1 MSNLGLILD
10 TNRKYNK
17 LFKNNIYTV
26 DNVPALVYNIELL
39 KAMQVY
45 EIVIMVKTSA
55 EKENNR
61 VQLKPYFPNADKFID
76 YIVLEDLYSYKEN
89 AEIYKKGNSSFI
101 FETFLF
107 FKEVYI
113 GEKRHCFDDL
123 TVIPSNIITIGDT
136 DHLARSIYQNPN
148 DRFIAP
154 LFNVMFISGDADR
167 NNIDRDKGIVIFDR
181 LIYNS
186 IASLFTSQYFGNNHH
201 SLAGYLFDYVED
213 TKEEFGLTAGTIS
226 SGLFTVFSTSDI
238 NNPFELMPCVEYLEA
253 YKKLFKQYYLSYNP
267 VVRQLQ
273 DLIEFSSLN
282 ITLSLLRQLG
292 G

>member
-61 VQLKPYFPNADKFID
+61 VQLKPNFPNADKFID

-123 TVIPSNIITIGDT
+123 AVIPSNIITIGDT

-267 VVRQLQ
+267 VIR
-273 DLIEFSSLN
+273 
-282 ITLSLLRQLG
+282 
-292 G
+292 

>member
-17 LFKNNIYTV
+17 FFKNDT
-26 DNVPALVYNIELL
+26 ALVYNIELL

-55 EKENNR
+55 EKESNR
-61 VQLKPYFPNADKFID
+61 AQLKSYFPNADKFIN

-107 FKEVYI
+107 FKEVYV

-123 TVIPSNIITIGDT
+123 TVIPSNVITIGDI
-136 DHLARSIYQNPN
+136 DRLARSIYQNPN

-167 NNIDRDKGIVIFDR
+167 NNINRANIDRDKGIVIFDR

-226 SGLFTVFSTSDI
+226 SGDFTVFSTSDI

-253 YKKLFKQYYLSYNP
+253 YKKLFKRYYLSYNP
-267 VVRQLQ
+267 VVR
-273 DLIEFSSLN
+273 
-282 ITLSLLRQLG
+282 
-292 G
+292 